1 MTRRNAWLAFLS
13 VTTQECIPSALAH
26 MHVGNYSLWVMVHRN
41 TNHDSLNMFTDQN
54 PQVYGTIIIA
64 FHLGVFQGIVIY
76 IFPKEG
82 KVFVSSIGI
91 NIITYLHDGHS
102 L

>member
-1 MTRRNAWLAFLS
+1 
-13 VTTQECIPSALAH
+13 
-26 MHVGNYSLWVMVHRN
+26 
-41 TNHDSLNMFTDQN
+41 MFTEQN

-102 L
+102 LW

>member
-1 MTRRNAWLAFLS
+1 
-13 VTTQECIPSALAH
+13 
-26 MHVGNYSLWVMVHRN
+26 
-41 TNHDSLNMFTDQN
+41 MFTNQN
-54 PQVYGTIIIA
+54 PQEYGTIIVA

-82 KVFVSSIGI
+82 KVFLSSIGT
-91 NIITYLHDGHS
+91 NMITYLKDGHS

>member
-1 MTRRNAWLAFLS
+1 MMHRNVWLAFLT

-26 MHVGNYSLWVMVHRN
+26 MHVGNYSLWVMVLRN
-41 TNHDSLNMFTDQN
+41 TNHDSPNMFTNQN
-54 PQVYGTIIIA
+54 PQVYGTIIVA

-91 NIITYLHDGHS
+91 NMITYLQDGRI
-102 L
+102 